1 MVWYGKVRYG
11 SASRGG
17 ELQRDLHR
25 DIVYGMVWYG
35 RVWYGRNLTRDIYMH
50 PPVIGFLA
58 LDSYTVS
65 W

>member
-25 DIVYGMVWYG
+25 DIVYGMVGYG
-35 RVWYGRNLTRDIYMH
+35 MVWYGMDLHTI
-50 PPVIGFLA
+50 
-58 LDSYTVS
+58 
-65 W
+65 